1 MKKLQVDYTAELI
14 SDKCWKLSSYLLAEY
29 DFKELTHPYNEFWC
43 KFGNNF
49 KEAFEKVFFKELIEL
64 AGLIRAILDMHN
76 LSSETYGIVGKLENE
91 NKKIENLDYRQS
103 CNKIIHAEYYSI
115 EFEVTN
121 LHPLDNGK
129 NGYNDS
135 KISTYENTIIITE
148 GIYEKKKWKAE
159 LSFIKFIDETLNILN
174 ER

>member
-1 MKKLQVDYTAELI
+1 MKKLQVDFTEELI

-29 DFKELTHPYNEFWC
+29 DYKKLAHPYNEYWC

-49 KEAFEKVFFKELIEL
+49 KESFEKIFFKELIEL
-64 AGLIRAILDMHN
+64 AGLIRAILDMHS
-76 LSSETYGIVGKLENE
+76 LVSENYGIVGKLENDSI
-91 NKKIENLDYRQS
+91 KIENLNYRQS

-135 KISTYENTIIITE
+135 KVSTYKNPIIITE
-148 GIYEKKKWKAE
+148 GIYKKKKWKSE
-159 LSFIKFIDETLNILN
+159 LSFIKFMDETLNIVN